1 MSMIHCK
8 ECGAEVSKS
17 AKVCPK
23 CGKKLKHNGLRIVIG
38 IILIFIGLG
47 VIFSVDTTTNTSQEN
62 NSNTQVTQEKF
73 TLVSSEMTSDSIG
86 SCYIEGTIQ
95 NNTNKNYNYAQ
106 VTFNIYDKDG
116 NQLGTAVDNIN
127 NFQANGTWKYKAIGL
142 TTEKVSRYEF
152 VEITGW

>member
-47 VIFSVDTTTNTSQEN
+47 VIFSVDTTTNTSQKN
-62 NSNTQVTQEKF
+62 NSNTPDE
-73 TLVSSEMTSDSIG
+73 TLEF
-86 SCYIEGTIQ
+86 IEELKNFR
-95 NNTNKNYNYAQ
+95 NNLK
-106 VTFNIYDKDG
+106 
-116 NQLGTAVDNIN
+116 
-127 NFQANGTWKYKAIGL
+127 
-142 TTEKVSRYEF
+142 
-152 VEITGW
+152 

>member
-47 VIFSVDTTTNTSQEN
+47 VIFSFILD
-62 NSNTQVTQEKF
+62 F
-73 TLVSSEMTSDSIG
+73 LLLV
-86 SCYIEGTIQ
+86 
-95 NNTNKNYNYAQ
+95 KA
-106 VTFNIYDKDG
+106 
-116 NQLGTAVDNIN
+116 
-127 NFQANGTWKYKAIGL
+127 YKAAESYSLDAQIERS
-142 TTEKVSRYEF
+142 EKAIESF
-152 VEITGW
+152 KS